1 MTGSTLGSRRFDLI
15 AFDADDTLWHSED
28 GFHAAESAFVTL
40 VNPFVPAGVDTMAA
54 LTATERANLTTYGYG
69 VKAFGLSMIEAA
81 ISVTGGRVTTEVLE
95 RLLTIV
101 RDLLTAPVRLLPG
114 VAEVVID
121 LARDHRVA
129 LITKGDLVH
138 QTRKITTSG
147 IDHLFEHVEVVLEKD
162 VDTYRRLLREMD
174 VDPARFCMVGNSVK
188 SDVLPVLEIGGSA
201 VHVPY
206 HVLWELE
213 KAPHPADHAGFM
225 EARDISEVPGLVR

>member
-162 VDTYRRLLREMD
+162 GETYRGLLRELD
-174 VDPARFCMVGNSVK
+174 VDPDRFCKVGNAGK
-188 SDVLPVLEIGGSA
+188 SDELPVLEIGGSA